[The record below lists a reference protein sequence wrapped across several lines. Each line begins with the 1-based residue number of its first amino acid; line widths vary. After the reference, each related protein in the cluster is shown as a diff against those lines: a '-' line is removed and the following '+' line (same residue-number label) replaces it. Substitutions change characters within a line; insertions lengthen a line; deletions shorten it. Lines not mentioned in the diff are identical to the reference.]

1 MIQRRRRTSGLP
13 GNGFSDPH
21 REVVERRSTKR
32 ARNLAP
38 AATLLPEALGTWNQS
53 VELSAR
59 TKIYCEGVRNA
70 PIWRRCRIWV
80 PGPYLL
86 VGRTE

>member
-1 MIQRRRRTSGLP
+1 M
-13 GNGFSDPH
+13 
-21 REVVERRSTKR
+21 
-32 ARNLAP
+32 
-38 AATLLPEALGTWNQS
+38 PEALGTWNQS

-70 PIWRRCRIWV
+70 PIRHRCRIWV